1 MKLFLNIFLAW
12 AVCTASILAWKYMA
26 NSERVSLLKCVGWG
40 LLGGAAAGLILTA
53 IVVLF

>member
-1 MKLFLNIFLAW
+1 MRLFTNIFLAW
-12 AVCTASILAWKYMA
+12 GLCTLSILAWKYMTK
-26 NSERVSLLKCVGWG
+26 SERVSLLKCVGWG